1 MLKKD
6 LRLSPARRL
15 SFQAPPSRRPSLPPA
30 ADAPPRASVDLSS
43 GGKTLAS
50 RPGLEQGSWQAKRRA
65 GAAQGRPEPAFST
78 AITHTNRRDRHR
90 RVVGQTP
97 ASSVLVHLR
106 ASCLFAPR
114 GRETLAESSRRRGV
128 LLRERRS

>member
-50 RPGLEQGSWQAKRRA
+50 GQGWARELASEAPRWRGAGQA
-65 GAAQGRPEPAFST
+65 GASF
-78 AITHTNRRDRHR
+78 
-90 RVVGQTP
+90 
-97 ASSVLVHLR
+97 
-106 ASCLFAPR
+106 
-114 GRETLAESSRRRGV
+114 
-128 LLRERRS
+128 

>member
-50 RPGLEQGSWQAKRRA
+50 QGWSKGAGKRSAALARRRA
-65 GAAQGRPEPAFST
+65 GRSQL
-78 AITHTNRRDRHR
+78 
-90 RVVGQTP
+90 
-97 ASSVLVHLR
+97 LVQQ
-106 ASCLFAPR
+106 
-114 GRETLAESSRRRGV
+114 
-128 LLRERRS
+128 